1 MDSDMEA
8 WTIVG
13 AIIVFLLVVYYIY
26 YFSTTFTNE
35 SITVKNDFVKTNGK
49 YSSNMI
55 GTTDGKVYKIASNV
69 LIGFF
74 KSSEVLATL
83 EEGKTFLISG
93 YGKARVYVG
102 DVPDDHKSH
111 TGLILRKTIICIKT
125 MGFLILL
132 LLWIGFTV
140 CTCGVCFVCNYGIFR
155 YHFLIQ
161 TRCGQTECGQTELQH
176 NGNQTE
182 LQHNGNS
189 SESI

>member
-93 YGKARVYVG
+93 YGKRVSMLGMYPMITKATPV
-102 DVPDDHKSH
+102 
-111 TGLILRKTIICIKT
+111 
-125 MGFLILL
+125 
-132 LLWIGFTV
+132 
-140 CTCGVCFVCNYGIFR
+140 
-155 YHFLIQ
+155 
-161 TRCGQTECGQTELQH
+161 
-176 NGNQTE
+176 
-182 LQHNGNS
+182 
-189 SESI
+189 